1 MFDGKWRARFV
12 VLICGGLLSQVMVGC
27 KTEQLTGCEDYFAA
41 YAEVKDEVKSTLRAP
56 LTAVFSKPPETYLA
70 PSSTIIVE
78 GEGCRFDIS
87 GYVDSENA
95 FGAMLRT
102 NFSAKTIYDKA
113 TEEWRVY
120 ELITAPN

>member
-27 KTEQLTGCEDYFAA
+27 KNEQLTA

-56 LTAVFSKPPETYLA
+56 FTAVFSKPPETYLA
-70 PSSTIIVE
+70 PSSTIIVK

-87 GYVDSENA
+87 GHVDSENS